1 MKKIIQLNTLFVFM
15 LLPLFIQA
23 QAVTDAVTIRELNTY
38 ENLTEYSN
46 AALQA
51 QALAGQTVQYTGVIV
66 SNPKSS
72 GLASPTTNAE
82 GVTTDIG
89 RVHVFITDTAAVTQG
104 REGMSMQIVES
115 DWELLEPLNRGDI
128 VTFVGRLTFF
138 NQTAQMTVDATPTV
152 VGNVTFEGFTQY
164 AELLNP
170 WEVNV
175 NELNIANEDGT
186 YQINIANYPKY
197 HGAYVKVNNAVVSN
211 VTSDQRPNWALN
223 ANGSKIYS
231 YDTSLRL
238 RNDRASY
245 LPSFNRRRGA
255 DPVFEPPVP
264 GSVVNV
270 SGFVSL
276 ANFSPNGETAAGQ
289 VVMNINPFEDGVLWT
304 IDENTSEY
312 IRCVD
317 GQSCNGE
324 ILEWPNDIEVVG
336 LPPVVSNVA
345 LSDSLPTST
354 TQVTLTAD
362 VVAEG
367 AATVASVNLIYTAN
381 GVTDTTAMAATGNEY
396 SFTFQTFN
404 NFTAVSFFLETL
416 DSEGLAGRFPSAGTL
431 GFFVQDGPINSIE
444 IVQKT
449 GDLQSGPSPIAG
461 LGQFEVD
468 LSGVIVSD
476 DADGV
481 IVLHDAAAPW
491 SGIAL
496 EKTTA
501 TRALVRG
508 DSISITRAA
517 VVEVAGNRAPVTLTQ
532 LVDLEF
538 TVNSQGNDVNAFIP
552 VITSDLWE
560 SLINGNAVE
569 PYETMV
575 VRLEGVEVTG
585 RSPFGE
591 FFVRNTN
598 ADSTSGGVQINP
610 DFRGGAVGET
620 SLQPSDNIFRNVR
633 FGTTFDVTGIVGSS
647 FNVANV
653 NPRGRADFSEGNLF
667 TPERVFNLTAP
678 AADAVVEVQDDIVV
692 TWAASSDF
700 DGNAVT
706 YEWVLY
712 SADSTTVV
720 ATVPSD
726 SDATANQVTLTYDV
740 VDGLLGSAGLQNG
753 QSADFVWNVR
763 VSDGL
768 DTLSVATY
776 ATGDGGSHT
785 TVYRSLTLTRAPLVS
800 NEIDGGIPAKFALN
814 QNYPNPFN
822 PTTNISFDLPQA
834 ATVELTIFDMLG
846 RKVNTIVSERM
857 NAGSH
862 TVSFDASRLAS
873 GMYIYRINAGTF
885 VSTKKMTLIK

>member
-1 MKKIIQLNTLFVFM
+1 MKSIIQMCFVAVFLM
-15 LLPLFIQA
+15 LPLFVQG
-23 QAVTDAVTIRELNTY
+23 QQAVTIRDLNTY
-38 ENLTEYSN
+38 DSLTVFSN
-46 AALQA
+46 AAIQDHP
-51 QALAGQTVQYTGVIV
+51 LADSLVTFTAVIV
-66 SNPKSS
+66 SNPRSS
-72 GLASPTTNAE
+72 GLATASTDAGGN
-82 GVTTDIG
+82 VTDIS
-89 RVHVFITDTAAVTQG
+89 RIHVFVTDTSAVSQG
-104 REGMSMQIVES
+104 RDGMSIQLVES
-115 DWELLEPLNRGDI
+115 DWELLQNYNRGDI
-128 VTFVGRLTFF
+128 ATFTGRLRYF
-138 NQTAQMTVDATPTV
+138 NAGTQVTVDETPV
-152 VGNVTFEGFTQY
+152 FVGNVNDASFSAY
-164 AELLNP
+164 ADLLNP
-170 WEVNV
+170 WEVNLA
-175 NELNIANEDGT
+175 ELNINNGDGT
-186 YQINIANYPKY
+186 FQFDIANYTKY
-197 HGAYVKVNNAVVSN
+197 NNAYVKINSGTIGNVSLG
-211 VTSDQRPNWALN
+211 TRPNWSIN
-223 ANGSKIYS
+223 ANGTKIYA
-231 YDTSLRL
+231 YDTSLRV
-238 RNDRASY
+238 RNDRNNGY
-245 LPSFNRRRGA
+245 ITGFNWRRA
-255 DPVFEPPVP
+255 PDPEFEPTTGAVA
-264 GSVVNV
+264 NV
-270 SGFVSL
+270 SGFLTLTGDDPDGV
-276 ANFSPNGETAAGQ
+276 AADGNI
-289 VVMNINPFEDGVLWT
+289 MWSINPFEDGVLWT
-304 IDENTSEY
+304 VDENTTEPL
-312 IRCVD
+312 RCVN
-317 GQSCNGE
+317 GGLCNGE
-324 ILEWPNDIEVVG
+324 TLVWPNDIEIIG

-354 TQVTLTAD
+354 TLVTLTAD

-367 AATVASVNLIYTAN
+367 AATVASVNLVYTAN
-381 GVTDTTAMAATGNEY
+381 GVTDTTAMTASGNVY
-396 SFTFQTFN
+396 SSTFPTFP
-404 NFTAVSFFLETL
+404 NFSAVSFYLETE
-416 DSEGLAGRFPSAGTL
+416 DSEGLQGRFPSAGTL

-449 GDLQSGPSPIAG
+449 GDLKSGPSPIAG
-461 LGQFEVD
+461 LGQFDVD

-501 TRALVRG
+501 TKALVRG
-508 DSISITRAA
+508 DSISITKAA
-517 VVEVAGNRAPVTLTQ
+517 VVEIDGNRSPVTLTQ

-538 TVNSQGNDVNAFIP
+538 TVNSSGNDVEAFVP
-552 VITSDLWE
+552 VITSDIWA
-560 SLINGNAVE
+560 SLIDGNAVE

-575 VRLEGVEVTG
+575 VRLEGVEVTD
-585 RSPFGE
+585 RSRFGE

-610 DFRGGAVGET
+610 DFRGDAVGET

-800 NEIDGGIPAKFALN
+800 NEEIDGGIPAKFALN